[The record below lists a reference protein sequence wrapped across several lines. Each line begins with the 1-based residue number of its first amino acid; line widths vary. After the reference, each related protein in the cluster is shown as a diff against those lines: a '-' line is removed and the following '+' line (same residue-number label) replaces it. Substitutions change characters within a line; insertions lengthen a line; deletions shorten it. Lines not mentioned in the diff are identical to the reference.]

1 MALIEMPATVH
12 WYPHEIHFFENNP
25 EGFDRPR
32 KHRCMGD
39 VKDVPFLVEG
49 ATGLCGFL
57 DALFAERNIGP
68 SGKAIFSI
76 PLALTVS
83 KKY

>member
-1 MALIEMPATVH
+1 
-12 WYPHEIHFFENNP
+12 
-25 EGFDRPR
+25 
-32 KHRCMGD
+32 MGD
-39 VKDVPFLVEG
+39 VKDVPFLAEG
-49 ATGLCGFL
+49 ATSLCGFL

>member
-1 MALIEMPATVH
+1 
-12 WYPHEIHFFENNP
+12 
-25 EGFDRPR
+25 
-32 KHRCMGD
+32 MGD
-39 VKDVPFLVEG
+39 VKDVPFLAEG
-49 ATGLCGFL
+49 ATSLCGFL

-83 KKY
+83 KQNEFLHSIISASLQRSALSRQLKE